1 MKLKNISKETQLT
14 QTIDGTK
21 EVKSWEIFE
30 TNEWKTLLNSYSDL
44 FEKVD
49 ENEVVEKKTATKKK

>member
-1 MKLKNISKETQLT
+1 MKLKNISKENQLT
-14 QTIDGTK
+14 RTVDGQK
-21 EVKSWEIFE
+21 EVKAGETFE
-30 TNEWKTLLNSYSDL
+30 TNDGDTLLRSYSDL